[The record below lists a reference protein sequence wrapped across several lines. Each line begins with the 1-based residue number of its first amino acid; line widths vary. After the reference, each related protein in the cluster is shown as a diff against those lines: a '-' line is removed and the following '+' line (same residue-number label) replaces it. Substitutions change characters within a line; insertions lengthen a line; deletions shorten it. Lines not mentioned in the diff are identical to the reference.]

1 MRHLLSFSDSPEV
14 VIKSISPV
22 IEGNDVPLVCLV
34 TGNPPPDV
42 LWIRGSDNSVLTK
55 NTTATLRNVTRKDSG
70 LFQCYAW
77 NGIGKRVSS
86 NVTVDVLCEYILTT
100 YEANHEVMVWLVMQL
115 EKVSYKTVSW
125 QYYCPVA
132 L

>member
-22 IEGNDVPLVCLV
+22 IEGNDVSLVCLV
-34 TGNPPPDV
+34 TGHPPPHV

-55 NTTATLRNVTRKDSG
+55 NSG
-70 LFQCYAW
+70 LVQCYAW

-86 NVTVDVLCEYILTT
+86 NVTVDVLCEYMLTT
-100 YEANHEVMVWLVMQL
+100 YEANHEVMVWLVMRL